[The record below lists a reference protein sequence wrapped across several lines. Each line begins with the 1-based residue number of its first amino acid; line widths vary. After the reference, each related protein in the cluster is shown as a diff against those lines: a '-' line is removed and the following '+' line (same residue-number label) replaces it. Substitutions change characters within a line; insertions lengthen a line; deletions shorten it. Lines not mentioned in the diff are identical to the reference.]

1 MSFGGQNIDLANAGM
16 YSPLPAHPHDSIK
29 RPLRPWG
36 PRKMTLQTHFAAPGR
51 IVSGFAITTVW
62 SSSRQHQTEH
72 PLKYNKTNPICS
84 PPTLTL
90 ACHAMRYAIMAKI
103 GKNPISGK
111 KGHLR
116 HNYHPFVGGRVPR
129 RLRREVNGVI
139 TIIGVVPDAGS
150 NPA

>member
-1 MSFGGQNIDLANAGM
+1 MRSIEQRTIRQYGRLFIPMGDSFMISRGGGTKM
-16 YSPLPAHPHDSIK
+16 
-29 RPLRPWG
+29 G
-36 PRKMTLQTHFAAPGR
+36 PPNLTLQTHFAAPGR

-62 SSSRQHQTEH
+62 SSSRQHQTGH
-72 PLKYNKTNPICS
+72 PLKYNKTNPICDS
-84 PPTLTL
+84 LTPIMTCRAL
-90 ACHAMRYAIMAKI
+90 RYARMAKMC
-103 GKNPISGK
+103 KNPISAHK
-111 KGHLR
+111 SHLR